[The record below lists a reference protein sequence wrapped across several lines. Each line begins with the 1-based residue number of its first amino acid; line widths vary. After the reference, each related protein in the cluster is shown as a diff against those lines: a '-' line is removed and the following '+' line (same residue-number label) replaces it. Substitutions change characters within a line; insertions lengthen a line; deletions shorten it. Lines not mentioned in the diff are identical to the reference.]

1 MSDLLA
7 RALAH
12 AAAETTASG
21 PDAGDAGG
29 VPPGW
34 VPAGPP
40 SRARSGL
47 TVVHLRQTHGG
58 VPVRGAVRSVRFDA
72 RGRVTR
78 FTGET
83 VAVAPTVPL
92 RPVLDARPAAYAAAR
107 YLGDVTLPELH
118 PELAARV
125 SNRRPV
131 VLSRS
136 HGPDAVTTLRK
147 VPFQEPVTA
156 SLAVTGDGAAL
167 VWVVRFRLPEPGGAW
182 TVLVRAESET
192 PRVVAVERGSAHA
205 VSGWVFR
212 HEPLEPDADPAADP
226 PSPLGRVDTPFPVD
240 RSVYPPL
247 GGAVVPRPAWVE
259 EDELRGNNAWAE
271 DDRGR
276 TLKARARDGDLRF
289 EPEDALGP
297 DQAQLNAF
305 FLCNVL
311 HDFFYLLGFDEALG
325 NFQEEVDARA
335 GRGRDPVK
343 VTVWDTPIPGLA
355 FFVTHGDGFVSEL
368 HLGTRDGRSAAL
380 DPAVV
385 IHEYVHGVTNRVV
398 GGPDE
403 AEPLRHPQSRALGEG
418 FSDYFALSLWNRIRR
433 RDGLEETTVY
443 GRWISGNDD
452 TGLRN
457 HAYDDRFPGT
467 YGMLG
472 RDDFQRD
479 HDAGQ
484 VWCAALL
491 DVHRALGHG
500 DGPDAADE
508 RAWEVVFDSLRL
520 LHPGPRGPTFLHAR
534 DAVMATFDAAV
545 EAGRLPDDPALAG
558 AVRDAFARRGMG
570 PAARSPSAGYHGI
583 VEDLPSGD
591 DS

>member
-12 AAAETTASG
+12 AARAM
-21 PDAGDAGG
+21 PDPDPGTGV

-58 VPVRGAVRSVRFDA
+58 IPVRGAVRSVRFDPG
-72 RGRVTR
+72 GRITL

-83 VAVAPTVPL
+83 VPVALTVPL
-92 RPVLDARPAAYAAAR
+92 RPALDVRPAAYAAAR
-107 YLGDVTLPELH
+107 YLGDVVLPPVH

-136 HGPDAVTTLRK
+136 RGPDAFATLRK

-167 VWVVRFRLPEPGGAW
+167 VWMVRFRLPEPGGAW
-182 TVLVRAESET
+182 TVAVHAETGT
-192 PRVVAVERGSAHA
+192 PRIVGAERGSAHA
-205 VSGWVFR
+205 VSGLVFR
-212 HEPLEPDADPAADP
+212 HEPLEPDADPGADP
-226 PSPLGRVDTPFPVD
+226 PSPLGRLDTPFPLE
-240 RSVYPPL
+240 RSVYPAF
-247 GGAVVPRPAWVE
+247 GGAVIPRPDWVTA
-259 EDELRGNNAWAE
+259 DELRGNNAWAE
-271 DDRGR
+271 DDAGR
-276 TLKARARDGDLRF
+276 VLKALESNGALRF
-289 EPEDALGP
+289 ECAEALGL
-297 DQAQLNAF
+297 DQAALNAF

-311 HDFFYLLGFDEALG
+311 HDFFYLLGFDESLG
-325 NFQEEVDARA
+325 NFQEEIDP
-335 GRGRDPVK
+335 GSGQGRDPVK
-343 VTVWDTPIPGLA
+343 VTVWGTPIPGLA

-368 HLGTRDGRSAAL
+368 HLGSREERHAGL
-380 DPAVV
+380 DPSVV

-403 AEPLRHPQSRALGEG
+403 ADPLRHPQSRALGEG
-418 FSDYFALSLWNRIRR
+418 FSDYFALTLWNRIRR
-433 RDGLEETTVY
+433 RDGLDETTVY
-443 GRWISGNDD
+443 GRWISGDAEK
-452 TGLRN
+452 GLRN
-457 HAYDDRFPGT
+457 HPYDDAFPGT

-472 RDDFQRD
+472 GDGFARD

-484 VWCAALL
+484 VWCSALL
-491 DVHRALGHG
+491 GVHRALGHG

-534 DAVMATFDAAV
+534 DAVLATFEAAV
-545 EAGRLPDDPALAG
+545 EAGRLPDDPELG
-558 AVRDAFARRGMG
+558 EAVRRAFHLRGLG
-570 PAARSPSAGYHGI
+570 PEARSPSAGYHGI
-583 VEDLPSGD
+583 VEDLLPRD
-591 DS
+591 DP